1 MEQVP
6 AAHYQRGPPPPPP
19 ALQCLLTQSPIICIH
34 DTWAW
39 SYISTWHLAKRHLLL
54 SKTPTSCLGHLLM
67 MSILN
72 TSRITLA
79 RCSKVLRMLSHVG
92 LTHHLTRPNPLHT
105 NQVLSHDSKPQE
117 CTQAIVFSTHTDQ
130 PVSSGKLKSDR
141 FSFHL
146 APSSQSSFPFLAFR
160 HNGHRAPK
168 VSLKDQRNPQE
179 SESHM
184 CCHAG
189 SHMCTWVLRQR
200 EAWSEQIR
208 DLVAAEIEGR
218 KEAKEG

>member
-6 AAHYQRGPPPPPP
+6 APYQRGPPPPP

-39 SYISTWHLAKRHLLL
+39 SYISTWLRHLLL

-72 TSRITLA
+72 TSRITPG
-79 RCSKVLRMLSHVG
+79 RCSKVLRMISHVG
-92 LTHHLTRPNPLHT
+92 LTHHQAQSSSH

-117 CTQAIVFSTHTDQ
+117 CAQTIVFSTHTDQ

-146 APSSQSSFPFLAFR
+146 AHFWRSDTIGTEHQ
-160 HNGHRAPK
+160 K
-168 VSLKDQRNPQE
+168 
-179 SESHM
+179 
-184 CCHAG
+184 
-189 SHMCTWVLRQR
+189 
-200 EAWSEQIR
+200 
-208 DLVAAEIEGR
+208 
-218 KEAKEG
+218 